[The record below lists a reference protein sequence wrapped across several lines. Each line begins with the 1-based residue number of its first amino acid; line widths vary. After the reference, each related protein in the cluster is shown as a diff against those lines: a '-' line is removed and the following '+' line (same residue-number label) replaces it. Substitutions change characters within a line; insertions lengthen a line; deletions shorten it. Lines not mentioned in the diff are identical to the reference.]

1 MPPTCQALASRVQA
15 GPPPPPPSNSARLIK
30 VLKRPVGFQLSFTN
44 LDGAR
49 ASVSS
54 GDRLSNSFERQ
65 EVVEDGEKEEMKEEK
80 EEKKEEEEKSENAQV
95 TGDGHWAG
103 PGHPLGKSEI
113 SSRCDNCHQIVKD
126 DTYRLYP
133 NNCME
138 CWRITLQRN
147 TQWMYSEQIRNNI
160 PREYLL
166 PSFRLGFQLYW
177 FWRNL
182 SISWS
187 TGLAMIMHSKHPEPK
202 LIVSNSMN
210 ESTYQLD
217 F

>member
-1 MPPTCQALASRVQA
+1 M
-15 GPPPPPPSNSARLIK
+15 
-30 VLKRPVGFQLSFTN
+30 
-44 LDGAR
+44 
-49 ASVSS
+49 
-54 GDRLSNSFERQ
+54 
-65 EVVEDGEKEEMKEEK
+65 EDGEKEEE

-103 PGHPLGKSEI
+103 PGHPLGKPEI
-113 SSRCDNCHQIVKD
+113 GSRCDHCHQIVKD

-166 PSFRLGFQLYW
+166 PSFRLGFQLY
-177 FWRNL
+177 
-182 SISWS
+182 
-187 TGLAMIMHSKHPEPK
+187 
-202 LIVSNSMN
+202 
-210 ESTYQLD
+210 
-217 F
+217 